1 MYIRFVIRQND
12 EVSQQTQGIFQ
23 AVEDLRFEGRLSPEE
38 RRTADRVFRWFNK
51 NLPIPK
57 RFSRSR
63 KRSAQAKAISWFK
76 PTVHK
81 FIGRMQDLASI
92 LYAHDV
98 PIKILKTKRPGYIVY
113 EDEYQVLAMR
123 FNDKK

>member
-113 EDEYQVLAMR
+113 EDEYQVVAMR